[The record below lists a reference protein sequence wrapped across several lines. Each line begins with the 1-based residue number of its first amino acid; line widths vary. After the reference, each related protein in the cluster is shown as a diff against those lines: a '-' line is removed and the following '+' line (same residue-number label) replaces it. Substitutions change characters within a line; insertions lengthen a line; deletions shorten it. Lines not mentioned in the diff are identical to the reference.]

1 MSFRAW
7 TFFYYSFPLSRI
19 LVTKL
24 IKSYR
29 TVFFFI
35 IVFFIMQISFYFY
48 KVLFTRRLYNVALFR
63 RPIIRHICV

>member
-29 TVFFFI
+29 TVFFHHCIFYYANKFLLLQSTFYQEI
-35 IVFFIMQISFYFY
+35 IQCSIV
-48 KVLFTRRLYNVALFR
+48 
-63 RPIIRHICV
+63 